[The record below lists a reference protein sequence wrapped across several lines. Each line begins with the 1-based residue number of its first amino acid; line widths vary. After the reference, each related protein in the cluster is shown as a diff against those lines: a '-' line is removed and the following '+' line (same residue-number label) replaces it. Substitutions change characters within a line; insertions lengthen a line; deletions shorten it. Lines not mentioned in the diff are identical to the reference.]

1 MNFTDI
7 EIIQHNCSNIY
18 AVFILT
24 NFLEK
29 DYFNQ
34 IKEKTEE
41 LTMVDSQNYNTNVKA
56 NMTSYKELLQ
66 HKDYGLFMKKSL
78 QYLNIIYKLRSPHP
92 DQRIRYDFMDL
103 WGMRHKKGN
112 STLLHTHAQT
122 GWSGAFYFKLP
133 DTTYMNFPDFDTFQQ
148 LQENTLYLF
157 PGLIKHSVPKHTHDI
172 DRVSLAFNID
182 FKAV

>member
-1 MNFTDI
+1 VNFTDI

-56 NMTSYKELLQ
+56 NMK
-66 HKDYGLFMKKSL
+66 
-78 QYLNIIYKLRSPHP
+78 N
-92 DQRIRYDFMDL
+92 
-103 WGMRHKKGN
+103 
-112 STLLHTHAQT
+112 
-122 GWSGAFYFKLP
+122 
-133 DTTYMNFPDFDTFQQ
+133 
-148 LQENTLYLF
+148 LYS
-157 PGLIKHSVPKHTHDI
+157 I
-172 DRVSLAFNID
+172 
-182 FKAV
+182 